1 MSSTPLAPSLT
12 LPGRWKAVVSDM
24 DGLLV
29 HTERQWLEAKVLL
42 FERHGQE
49 LTMADREAV
58 FGAADLPTATYF
70 ASRLG
75 LTESVE
81 SLRIEYIEI
90 IGELIGAG
98 IELTD
103 GAIEVIEHLDG
114 LVPLGLASNTRR
126 SIVDKVLANTPFGHR
141 FDAISTGDEVAPKP
155 APDVY
160 LLACERLGVD
170 PREAVALED
179 SPLGVRA
186 AQAAGMTCIGVPSNP
201 TEPLLDA
208 DFRVT
213 SLTELL

>member
-1 MSSTPLAPSLT
+1 
-12 LPGRWKAVVSDM
+12 M